1 MGVLFALLLI
11 VAGVLGA
18 AALIIKNKPDAR
30 ELIGKLV
37 PFQGIIGI
45 VLLIFSFI
53 WLIQALQFLGIML
66 RYATFSG
73 LLLLLTILVG
83 LALGFLL
90 GYGLINQYVLSK
102 NVGAAAGGAGVQAK
116 LASYQGPL
124 GIAAIL
130 LGLWL
135 LINVISSP
143 FGVY

>member
-1 MGVLFALLLI
+1 MGLLYALLLI

-45 VLLIFSFI
+45 VLLIFSVI
-53 WLIQALQFLGIML
+53 WLFQALQVLGFLFQFAMF
-66 RYATFSG
+66 TG
-73 LLLLLTILVG
+73 LLLLFTILVG
-83 LALGFLL
+83 IALGFLL

-116 LASYQGPL
+116 LAAYQAPL

-135 LINVISSP
+135 LVTAMRGP
-143 FGVY
+143 FGI

>member
-1 MGVLFALLLI
+1 MGLLFALLLI

-30 ELIGKLV
+30 ELIAKIV

-45 VLLIFSFI
+45 VLLIFSVI
-53 WLIQALQFLGIML
+53 WLIQILQVLGFIL
-66 RYATFSG
+66 RFSTFNG

-83 LALGFLL
+83 LGLGFLL

-102 NVGAAAGGAGVQAK
+102 NAGAAASGAGVQAK
-116 LASYQGPL
+116 LATYQGPL
-124 GIAAIL
+124 GIAAIV

-135 LINVISSP
+135 LINVMSSP
-143 FGVY
+143 FGY

>member
-1 MGVLFALLLI
+1 MGLLFALLLI

-30 ELIGKLV
+30 ELIAKIV

-45 VLLIFSFI
+45 VLLIFSVI
-53 WLIQALQFLGIML
+53 WLIQILQVLGFIL
-66 RYATFSG
+66 RYSTFNG

-83 LALGFLL
+83 LGLGFLL

-102 NVGAAAGGAGVQAK
+102 NAGAAAGGAGVQAK
-116 LASYQGPL
+116 LATYQGPL
-124 GIAAIL
+124 GIAAVV

-135 LINVISSP
+135 LINVMSSP
-143 FGVY
+143 FGY